1 MFRPL
6 LISALIAGTFGS
18 AMAANVQT
26 AKNAGAEKV
35 AALPPARPTD
45 RTYMVF
51 FETGKASLAP
61 EGREIVRDAATAA
74 REMQQPQIRVM
85 VPGEGA
91 DAAGLAQSRAR
102 SVKAELVHDGM
113 RPETIEVAGE
123 PQAAPATGDPVLKEW
138 VDRRAVIVLSRNQTS

>member
-1 MFRPL
+1 MLRPL
-6 LISALIAGTFGS
+6 LITALMACTFGG
-18 AMAANVQT
+18 AIADVQT
-26 AKNAGAEKV
+26 ANAPAAEKV
-35 AALPPARPTD
+35 AALPPAHPTD

-91 DAAGLAQSRAR
+91 DAAALAKSRAR
-102 SVKAELVHDGM
+102 SVKAELVHDGLKADA
-113 RPETIEVAGE
+113 IEVGGQPE
-123 PQAAPATGDPVLKEW
+123 AAPATGDPVLKEW
-138 VDRRAVIVLSRNQTS
+138 VDRRAVIVLSRNATS